1 MGGFA
6 GTHPAI
12 VMFALGDGS
21 VRVIQQTIDM
31 KVYQQLGH
39 RADGQLLDQWE

>member
-1 MGGFA
+1 
-6 GTHPAI
+6 
-12 VMFALGDGS
+12 
-21 VRVIQQTIDM
+21 VIRQTIDL